1 MEKLYKEPYDNPD
14 LVKVYEERY
23 IHHPNQ
29 INDVNFEIDII
40 QKVMEYYDYE
50 SWCDVACGTAHHL
63 RKASGNFTRLGVD
76 KSKLMMNQ
84 HKDDTEYDV
93 DYSVAN
99 ILSWRTKKKFDL
111 VTNFWFG
118 YSHQPSLEKVINFFE
133 KMIDLTARH
142 GTIVLS
148 FHMGQTP
155 AGMHQNWKLFDEI
168 PRSTKQPM
176 GGSFN
181 FDALQ
186 WSYVEPITGDRYNC
200 ISPHKDL
207 ILETFTPHFK
217 NYHLVDYPEFA
228 GKELLVLEDKNAT
241 RRV

>member
-23 IHHPNQ
+23 IHHPEQ
-29 INDVNFEIDII
+29 SRDVDFEI
-40 QKVMEYYDYE
+40 KVVEKIMGDREYE

-76 KSKLMMNQ
+76 KSKLMMDQ

-148 FHMGQTP
+148 VHN
-155 AGMHQNWKLFDEI
+155 HWKLFNDK
-168 PRSTKQPM
+168 PRLSVDVNGEFT
-176 GGSFN
+176 
-181 FDALQ
+181 FDAIH
-186 WSYVEPITGDRYNC
+186 WSYTEPSTGDRYKC

-207 ILETFTPHFK
+207 ILDTFAPYFK
-217 NYHLVDYPEFA
+217 EYTKVEYPRISA
-228 GKELLVLEDKNAT
+228 KELFVFRDRNAT